1 MQNTFTGKFWMII
14 QTAKNH
20 FNKLSLNIWELIMDI
35 KFCQHF
41 IGESLIFLKQ

>member
-20 FNKLSLNIWELIMDI
+20 FNKLSLNTVF
-35 KFCQHF
+35 K
-41 IGESLIFLKQ
+41 SK